1 MSPTGDAQALAQRIS
16 ELSKRER
23 QVLEMAVA
31 GKSDA
36 EISSNLWIPQET
48 VRSHFRHIVGF
59 LLEGKRAASAT

>member
-31 GKSDA
+31 GKDA